1 MAYKAG
7 AIIGVTKRDLR
18 ARNERTAINGFL
30 VRQVLQRLHE
40 SRGPPPATSLPRF
53 PLSIDS
59 RGRRIDRSL
68 SVRLASLHVNH
79 GIASRISATWANIVY
94 LDDLSIG
101 CLSSTD
107 TNCTAH
113 AHGQMWQR
121 NLTKSVYAI
130 EVLGRRDHRL
140 CFNYLETLGIVLSLD
155 FGSRVKNGW
164 LLDIFLFFFFFVE
177 LWPFFF
183 EIWSYFMEPRRV

>member
-40 SRGPPPATSLPRF
+40 SRGPPLRACHVS

-68 SVRLASLHVNH
+68 SSLHVNH

-101 CLSSTD
+101 CLSSPD
-107 TNCTAH
+107 TNCTVA
-113 AHGQMWQR
+113 
-121 NLTKSVYAI
+121 LTGKCD
-130 EVLGRRDHRL
+130 R
-140 CFNYLETLGIVLSLD
+140 ET
-155 FGSRVKNGW
+155 
-164 LLDIFLFFFFFVE
+164 
-177 LWPFFF
+177 
-183 EIWSYFMEPRRV
+183 